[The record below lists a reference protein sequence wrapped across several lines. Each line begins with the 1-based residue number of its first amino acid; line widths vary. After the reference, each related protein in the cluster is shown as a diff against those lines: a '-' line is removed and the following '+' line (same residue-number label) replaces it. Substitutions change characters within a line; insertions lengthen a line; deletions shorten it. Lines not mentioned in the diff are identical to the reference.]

1 MHAAVRPSTNS
12 FLSTGCSAA
21 MRSAV
26 PPANDLIRDTS
37 VVTPNSQ
44 TTVSTAPKARSR
56 RTKKPAANAAFLLDL
71 AQTYSTRRID
81 SLTLLA
87 IQSIAL
93 ALTGLVWL
101 NAIFVCG
108 WLFLSL
114 GLLPLARRALQQFHG
129 PVGSH
134 LPRNE
139 VLLLWLRGFSLGEIS
154 YGLLWGVFIG
164 QLINAGGEIA
174 LTVGLVFAL
183 IYAAANLRITA
194 PIPRLIAGPLLPL
207 GIATILMARL
217 VPIWSAAIPLAGLS
231 GSILI
236 YFVIIA
242 REIGHIIVEKLTIQ
256 TEKDELIT
264 ELERARV
271 NSDLARC
278 RAEEANLAKS
288 RFLATMSHE
297 LRTPLNAILG
307 FSEVMK
313 GELFGAHVISSYKDY
328 SNDIHSSGQH
338 LLTLINEILDLSRIE
353 AGRVDLKEESV
364 SLAAIIGECH
374 HLMAL
379 KAKKRGIAIEEF
391 VEPNLPRLWADERAL
406 RQVMLNLLTN
416 AIKFTPAGGLVT
428 LKIGWT
434 ASGGQY
440 VTISDS
446 GPGIP
451 EEEIP
456 LVMTSFGRG
465 SFAQKNALE
474 GSGLG
479 LPIVKGLVEMHN
491 GTFRLKSHLHKGTE
505 AIVTL
510 PAERVLPFHSTVE
523 ANSAVKPP
531 ADDTF
536 LGFSDLFPNSPEDSV
551 SREMR
556 ISNSREV
563 NPESSAFENLGLDAG
578 TLEELKNMARNHTAP
593 KEMSSGERNTSGKA
607 RPPLSA
613 A

>member
-21 MRSAV
+21 MRSGA
-26 PPANDLIRDTS
+26 PPANNLIGDTS
-37 VVTPNSQ
+37 VVTPNAQ
-44 TTVSTAPKARSR
+44 TTASAAPKARSR
-56 RTKKPAANAAFLLDL
+56 RVKKPAGDTTFLLDL

-87 IQSIAL
+87 VQNIAL
-93 ALTGLVWL
+93 ALAGLVWL
-101 NAIFVCG
+101 NEIFVCG

-114 GLLPLARRALQQFHG
+114 AILPLARRALQQFHG
-129 PVGSH
+129 AINSH
-134 LPRNE
+134 PARNDA
-139 VLLLWLRGFSLGEIS
+139 LLLWLRGFFLGEIS
-154 YGLLWGVFIG
+154 YGLLWGLFIS
-164 QLINAGGEIA
+164 QLIDAGGEIA
-174 LTVGLVFAL
+174 LTAGLVFAL
-183 IYAAANLRITA
+183 MFAAANLRVTS
-194 PIPRLIAGPLLPL
+194 PILTLIAGPLLPL
-207 GIATILMARL
+207 GAATILVARL

-231 GSILI
+231 GAILI

-242 REIGHIIVEKLTIQ
+242 RKIGHIIVEKLTIQ

-374 HLMAL
+374 HLLAL
-379 KAKKRGIAIEEF
+379 KAKKRGLTLEEF

-416 AIKFTPAGGLVT
+416 AIKFTPPGGLIT

-440 VTISDS
+440 VTIHDS

-479 LPIVKGLVEMHN
+479 LPIVKGLVEMHS

-510 PAERVLPFHSTVE
+510 PAERVLPFHSTAE
-523 ANSAVKPP
+523 ARSSVKPP
-531 ADDTF
+531 AEGDF
-536 LGFSDLFPNSPEDSV
+536 FGFADLFSNNSANSV
-551 SREMR
+551 PRDIP
-556 ISNSREV
+556 ISSSREV
-563 NPESSAFENLGLDAG
+563 NPESDAFENLGLDAG
-578 TLEELKNMARNHTAP
+578 TLEELKNMARNHAMP
-593 KEMSSGERNTSGKA
+593 KEIPGGERDTSGKA